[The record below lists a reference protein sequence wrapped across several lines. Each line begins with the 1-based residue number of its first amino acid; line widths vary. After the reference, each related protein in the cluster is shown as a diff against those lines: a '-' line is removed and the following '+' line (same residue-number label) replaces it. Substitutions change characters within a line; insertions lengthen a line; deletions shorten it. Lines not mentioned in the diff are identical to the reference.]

1 MRFNE
6 ELLKLHAHV
15 CPRQVL
21 GVRMGELAGK
31 LLGLT
36 LPQQDKRLFVFVET
50 DGCFADGVMVATGCS
65 MGHRTMRLL
74 DHGKVAAT
82 FVDTHASMVH
92 ALRVRPSSLAREH
105 ALTLYPVTPVR
116 SRWHAQLAAYQELP
130 DGDLLTWGEVDLTIS
145 LQAIISRPGLRAT
158 CAQCGE
164 EIVNERHIVRN
175 GMVLCRNCA
184 GDGYYR
190 VPVES

>member
-1 MRFNE
+1 MRFHE

-21 GVRMGELAGK
+21 GVRMGELASQ
-31 LLGLT
+31 LLVLP
-36 LPQQDKRLFVFVET
+36 LPQQNKRLFVFVET

-82 FVDTHASMVH
+82 FVDTQASPLRAVRVWPSPAARDR
-92 ALRVRPSSLAREH
+92 ALELSPDIAS
-105 ALTLYPVTPVR
+105 R
-116 SRWHAQLAAYQELP
+116 SRWHAQLEAYQAMP
-130 DGDLLTWGEVDLTIS
+130 DRDLLAWRDVELTLS
-145 LQAIISRPGLRAT
+145 LQAIISRAGVRVT
-158 CAQCGE
+158 CVQCGE
-164 EIVNERHIVRN
+164 EIINERQVVRD
-175 GMVLCRNCA
+175 GVTLCRHCA

-190 VPVES
+190 PTSQQ